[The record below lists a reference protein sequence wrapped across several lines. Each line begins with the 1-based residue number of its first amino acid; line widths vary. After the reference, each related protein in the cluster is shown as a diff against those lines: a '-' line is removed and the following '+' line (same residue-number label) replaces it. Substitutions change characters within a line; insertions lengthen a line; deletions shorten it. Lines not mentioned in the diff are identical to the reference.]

1 MVAVCFAPIR
11 VPAVRVTALDACGAV
26 STSVCS
32 SVAST
37 GIITIEQTG
46 EYNERQDFFTL
57 NADGQPCVTDTSP
70 PILKWINLVLTFCK
84 VDPEMFN
91 LMTGEPLVLDDSASP
106 QAIGFRTRE
115 GSVNTVNF
123 AFEAWTRIS
132 GSNNCSGGTL
142 QFGYFLL
149 PWVIEGT
156 VGDLT
161 LQNGLATFTVNA
173 RTRSSALWGSGPYNI
188 RLVLSGADLG
198 EPRPLLTPIAVGDH
212 RHIQLTTLAP
222 PADACGCVDATP
234 AFVIAPGAGA
244 APLAVVATHPTGLVY
259 PIMIDWGDATA
270 TEIDAAGPSTNHSYT
285 VPGSY
290 TATLRQSTIS
300 GPTWTSNVVVVS

>member
-11 VPAVRVTALDACGAV
+11 VPAVRVTALDSCGVV
-26 STSVCS
+26 STATCS
-32 SVAST
+32 SVASN

-57 NADGQPCVTDTSP
+57 NGDGLPCITDTSP
-70 PILKWINLVLTFCK
+70 PILKWINLVLTFCN
-84 VDPEMFN
+84 VDPEMFS

-123 AFEAWTRIS
+123 AFESWSRIS
-132 GSNNCSGGTL
+132 GSNNCAGGVL

-161 LQNGLATFTVNA
+161 LQNGVANFVVNA
-173 RTRSSALWGSGPYNI
+173 RTRSSSLWANGPYNI
-188 RLVLSGADLG
+188 RVIQSGPDVG
-198 EPRPLLTPIAVGDH
+198 EVRPLLTPIAVGDH

-222 PADACGCVDATP
+222 PANACGCVDATP
-234 AFVIAPGAGA
+234 TFAIAPGAGA
-244 APLAVVATHPTGLVY
+244 APLVVTATHPSGLVY
-259 PIMIDWGDATA
+259 PIHIDWGDATA
-270 TEIDAAGPSTNHSYT
+270 TQVVNSGPTTGHSYT

-290 TATLRQSTIS
+290 TALLRQATIS
-300 GPTWTSNVVVVS
+300 GPTWTSNTVVVS